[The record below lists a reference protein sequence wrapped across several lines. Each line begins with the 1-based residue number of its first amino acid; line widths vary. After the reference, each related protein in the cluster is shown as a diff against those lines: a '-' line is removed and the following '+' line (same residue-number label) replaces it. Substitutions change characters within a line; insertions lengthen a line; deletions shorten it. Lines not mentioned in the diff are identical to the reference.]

1 MIDRAIYLVVLA
13 GPTGVGKTDLSIE
26 LAKTF
31 NGEVV
36 SADSMQVYRNLDIG
50 TGKILPHEMQGVPHY
65 LIDIQDP
72 DQTYDAA
79 RFKEAGQEAIR
90 KIHRS
95 GHLPILV
102 GGTGLYLEGLLYDLE
117 FGGKNST
124 DSLVQQKLKAELEE
138 SGIEA
143 LWQRLNQLDPFAA
156 DKISLQNPRRILRA
170 LEVIET
176 TGQRFS
182 DQMSHQEKQSRFREY
197 LFVLNRPRQ
206 QLYDRINQRVLQ
218 MIDQGLEDEVRS
230 LYQRNMDPNLPAMKG
245 IGYKEWRPYFE
256 GKESLQTVIEQIQQ
270 NSRRYAKRQLTWYR
284 NRMKNVHWL
293 DVSQPDYIDNAIR
306 QVAQFIE
313 EG

>member
-1 MIDRAIYLVVLA
+1 MIDRAINLVVLA

>member
-1 MIDRAIYLVVLA
+1 MIDRAINLVVLA

-124 DSLVQQKLKAELEE
+124 DFLVQQKLKVELEE
-138 SGIEA
+138 NGIEA
-143 LWQRLNQLDPFAA
+143 LWQRLNQLDPIAA
-156 DKISLQNPRRILRA
+156 DKISLQNPRRIIRA

-206 QLYDRINQRVLQ
+206 QLYDRINQRVLK
-218 MIDQGLEDEVRS
+218 MIEQGLEDEVRS

-256 GKESLQTVIEQIQQ
+256 GKVSLQTVIDQIQQ

>member
-1 MIDRAIYLVVLA
+1 MIDRAINLVVLA

-124 DSLVQQKLKAELEE
+124 DSLVQKKLKAELEE

-143 LWQRLNQLDPFAA
+143 LWQRLNQLDPIAA

>member
-1 MIDRAIYLVVLA
+1 MIDRAINLVVLA

-124 DSLVQQKLKAELEE
+124 DYLIQQNLKDELEE

-143 LWQRLNQLDPFAA
+143 LWQRLNQLDPIAA
-156 DKISLQNPRRILRA
+156 DKISLQNPRRIIRA

-256 GKESLQTVIEQIQQ
+256 GKVSLQTVIEQIQQ

>member
-1 MIDRAIYLVVLA
+1 MIDRAINLVVLA

-50 TGKILPHEMQGVPHY
+50 TGKIMPHEMQGVPHY

-143 LWQRLNQLDPFAA
+143 LWQRLNQLDPIAA

-206 QLYDRINQRVLQ
+206 QLYDRINQRVLK
-218 MIDQGLEDEVRS
+218 MIEQGLEDEVRS

-256 GKESLQTVIEQIQQ
+256 GKVSLQTVIEQIQQ

>member
-1 MIDRAIYLVVLA
+1 MIDRAINLVVLA

-26 LAKTF
+26 LAKRF

-143 LWQRLNQLDPFAA
+143 LWQRLNQLDPIAA

-256 GKESLQTVIEQIQQ
+256 GKVSLQTVIEQIQQ

>member
-1 MIDRAIYLVVLA
+1 MIDRAINLVVLA

-50 TGKILPHEMQGVPHY
+50 TGKIMPHEMQGVPHY

-124 DSLVQQKLKAELEE
+124 DFLVQQKLKVELEE
-138 SGIEA
+138 NGIEA
-143 LWQRLNQLDPFAA
+143 LWQRLNQLDPIAA

-182 DQMSHQEKQSRFREY
+182 DQMGHQEKQSHFREY

-256 GKESLQTVIEQIQQ
+256 GKVSLQTVIEQIQQ

>member
-1 MIDRAIYLVVLA
+1 MIDRAINLVVLA

-26 LAKTF
+26 LAKRF

-50 TGKILPHEMQGVPHY
+50 TGKIMPHEMQGVPHY

-124 DSLVQQKLKAELEE
+124 DFLVQQKLKVELEE
-138 SGIEA
+138 NGIEA
-143 LWQRLNQLDPFAA
+143 LWQRLNQLDPIAA

-182 DQMSHQEKQSRFREY
+182 DQMGHQEKQSRFREY

-256 GKESLQTVIEQIQQ
+256 GKVSLQTVIEQIQQ

>member
-1 MIDRAIYLVVLA
+1 MIDRAINLVVLA

-143 LWQRLNQLDPFAA
+143 LWQRLNQLDPIAA

-176 TGQRFS
+176 TGQCFS

>member
-1 MIDRAIYLVVLA
+1 MIDRAINLVVLA

-143 LWQRLNQLDPFAA
+143 LWQRLNQLDPIAA

-176 TGQRFS
+176 TGQCFS

-256 GKESLQTVIEQIQQ
+256 GKVSLQTIIEQIQQ

>member
-1 MIDRAIYLVVLA
+1 MIDRAINLVVLA

-143 LWQRLNQLDPFAA
+143 LWQRLNQLDPIAA

-256 GKESLQTVIEQIQQ
+256 GKVSLQTVIEQIQQ

>member
-1 MIDRAIYLVVLA
+1 MIDRAINLVVLA

-26 LAKTF
+26 LAKRF
-31 NGEVV
+31 NGEVI

-50 TGKILPHEMQGVPHY
+50 TGKIMPHEMQGVPHY

-124 DSLVQQKLKAELEE
+124 DFLVQQKLKVELEE
-138 SGIEA
+138 NGIEA
-143 LWQRLNQLDPFAA
+143 LWQRLNQLDPIAA
-156 DKISLQNPRRILRA
+156 DKISLQNPRRIIRA

-206 QLYDRINQRVLQ
+206 QLYDRINQRVLK
-218 MIDQGLEDEVRS
+218 MIEQGLEDEVRS

-256 GKESLQTVIEQIQQ
+256 GKVSLQTVIEQIQQ

>member
-1 MIDRAIYLVVLA
+1 MIDRAINLVVLA

-143 LWQRLNQLDPFAA
+143 LWQRLNQLDPIAA

>member
-1 MIDRAIYLVVLA
+1 MIDRAINLVVLA

-102 GGTGLYLEGLLYDLE
+102 GGTGFYLEGLLYDLE

>member
-1 MIDRAIYLVVLA
+1 MIDRAINLVVLA
-13 GPTGVGKTDLSIE
+13 GPTGVGQTDLSIE

-143 LWQRLNQLDPFAA
+143 LWQRLNQLDPIAA

-256 GKESLQTVIEQIQQ
+256 GKVSLQTVIEQIQQ

>member
-1 MIDRAIYLVVLA
+1 MIDRAINLVVLA

-143 LWQRLNQLDPFAA
+143 LWQRLNQLDPIAA

-182 DQMSHQEKQSRFREY
+182 NQMSHQEKQSRFREY